1 MGTLTHLCDDTRS
14 DWNARSPTGPLR
26 SVKLSRRIEFFNHY
40 IGPGAPD
47 FAHQSHEACL
57 KQVRR
62 WQKEHQTK
70 APPKGPWKDIGY
82 NALVCGH
89 ARVIEGR
96 GLEVR
101 GSHCPDHNRIGFGV
115 QFMVAGNER
124 PTPAMFARMRK
135 LYDELVDLTGPLAM
149 RGHRDGISTSCPGE
163 KVYDW
168 VLDGMPGTPSST
180 SVARFATTDPTEEDD
195 VTPED
200 KKEIID
206 GVWTRL
212 IARPGNDTPVTA
224 GSHIGNANVLAFRAN
239 KRLAGLEAKV
249 VALTAAVE
257 ALAAA
262 GPAGGADVSVIV
274 DNAVRDRLN
283 TMPLNEDDDS
293 FDLDASPE
301 DDV

>member
-1 MGTLTHLCDDTRS
+1 MGTLTHLCDDTRD
-14 DWNARSPTGPLR
+14 DWDARPPTGPLR
-26 SVKLSRRIEFFNHY
+26 TVRLSRRIEFFNHY
-40 IGPGAPD
+40 IGPGSPD
-47 FAHQSHEACL
+47 FAHQPHSACL

-70 APPKGPWKDIGY
+70 PPPKGPWKDIGY

-115 QFMVAGNER
+115 QFMVAGTER
-124 PTPAMFARMRK
+124 PTDAMLGRMRE
-135 LYDELVDLTGPLAM
+135 LYDALVELTGPLEM
-149 RGHRDGISTSCPGE
+149 RGHRDGISTECPGDT
-163 KVYDW
+163 VYDW
-168 VLDGMPGTPSST
+168 VLDGMPGST
-180 SVARFATTDPTEEDD
+180 STMASSFAAIPTTQEEDD
-195 VTPED
+195 VTPQD
-200 KKEIID
+200 KKDIID
-206 GVWTRL
+206 GVWARL
-212 IARPGNDTPVTA
+212 LARPGNTPVTA
-224 GSHIGNANVLAFRAN
+224 ASHVGNANVLAFRAN
-239 KRLAGLEAKV
+239 RRLAGLEAKV

-283 TMPLNEDDDS
+283 TLPLNEDDDS
-293 FDLDASPE
+293 FDLDASPA